1 MSPDSSTGTGTVTED
16 GDVVVITFV
25 RRLAHPPSAVWA
37 ALTDPGQ
44 RGSWFGDTTIDGRE
58 GGTIEMLPDD
68 PPAPDHLKKM
78 TGRIT
83 VWDPPHVLEHEW
95 NQAIVESSVVRYE
108 LVADE
113 GTGTVLTFT
122 HRGLSRRNAD
132 GFLPGTHAYL
142 DRLAAHLA
150 GETVPAWPER
160 YAELAPRYS

>member
-1 MSPDSSTGTGTVTED
+1 MSSDNSKGTVTED
-16 GDVVVITFV
+16 GDVVVMTFV
-25 RRLAHPPSAVWA
+25 RRLAHPPTAVWA
-37 ALTDPGQ
+37 ALTEPDR
-44 RGSWFGDTTIDGRE
+44 RGEWFGDTTIDGRA

-68 PPAPDHLKKM
+68 PPAPEPMKRM

-108 LVADE
+108 LVAE
-113 GTGTVLTFT
+113 GDTGTVLTFT

-132 GFLPGTHAYL
+132 GFIPGTHAYL

-150 GETVPAWPER
+150 GEPVPAWPAR
-160 YAELAPRYS
+160 YAELAPLYG